1 MKRLALHTGILLLSL
16 TIFSACKKSS
26 STPPSVQETQL
37 SKLTKTWTLSSV
49 TLDGVNKKDA
59 NNYNNF
65 KLTFSGTY
73 NDANPNASYAYSVS
87 GRPAL
92 SAWPGNGSFKFGSS
106 AETQLIRDPDTSDQ
120 LNMTYSVAGSP
131 AVLTLTYTYNGTG
144 YSSRTTEVNGQWV
157 MTFN

>member
-1 MKRLALHTGILLLSL
+1 MKRLALHTGILMMTLI
-16 TIFSACKKSS
+16 IFSACKKSS
-26 STPPSVQETQL
+26 TPPSIQETQL

-65 KLTFSGTY
+65 KVTFSGTY
-73 NDANPNASYAYSVS
+73 SAANPTASYSYSVS

-92 SAWPGNGSFKFGSS
+92 SAWPANGDFKFGSS
-106 AETQLIRDPDTSDQ
+106 SPETQLVRDPDSADQ
-120 LNMTYSVAGSP
+120 LNMTYSISGSP
-131 AVLTLTYTYNGTG
+131 AVLTLTFTYSGTG
-144 YSSRTTEVNGQWV
+144 YSRTAEVNGQWV

>member
-1 MKRLALHTGILLLSL
+1 MKRLELHTGILLMTL

-26 STPPSVQETQL
+26 TTPPSIQETQL
-37 SKLTKTWTLSSV
+37 AKLTKTWTLSSV

-73 NDANPNASYAYSVS
+73 NDANPTASYSYSVS

-92 SAWPGNGSFKFGSS
+92 SAWPANGDFKFGSS
-106 AETQLIRDPDTSDQ
+106 PETKLVRDPDSADE
-120 LNMTYSVAGSP
+120 LNMTYSISGSP
-131 AVLTLTYTYNGTG
+131 AVLTLTFTYNGTG
-144 YSSRTTEVNGQWV
+144 FSRTAEVNGQWV